1 MNRVLV
7 DLEGGV
13 GIWGVHFFEF
23 RGPIL
28 AFWVLP
34 ILGVFGPPGVLARF
48 GGFSVFGGFGHFE
61 RFWCFWSLWVYVG
74 VCWSLRE

>member
-1 MNRVLV
+1 MNRVLAV
-7 DLEGGV
+7 WELEDEGMVGGV

-34 ILGVFGPPGVLARF
+34 ILGVFGPRGPDAHF
-48 GGFSVFGGFGHFE
+48 GGFLPFLGVLVILSVFGVFG
-61 RFWCFWSLWVYVG
+61 RCG
-74 VCWSLRE
+74 CM